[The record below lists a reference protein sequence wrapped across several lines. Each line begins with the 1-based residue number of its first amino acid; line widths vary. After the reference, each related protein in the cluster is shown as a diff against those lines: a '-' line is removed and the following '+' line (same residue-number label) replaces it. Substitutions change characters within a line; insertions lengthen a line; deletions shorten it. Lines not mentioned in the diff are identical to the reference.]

1 MLMRR
6 AHGFVYKSPYQA
18 DFDNPNGKGQLR
30 LYSRDLGFS
39 GKLDGES
46 FVKSADVAHAF
57 QFINKN
63 PSNKAWKTNDKVTIS
78 GYEINIQG
86 AIRIIQP

>member
-1 MLMRR
+1 MALFTRV
-6 AHGFVYKSPYQA
+6 HTKPT
-18 DFDNPNGKGQLR
+18 FDNPNGKGQLR

-86 AIRIIQP
+86 ATRIIQP

>member
-1 MLMRR
+1 MALFTRV
-6 AHGFVYKSPYQA
+6 HTKPTLTTLT
-18 DFDNPNGKGQLR
+18 GKGQLR

-86 AIRIIQP
+86 ATRIIQP